1 MPKIAAAVGLS
12 QPNTPSDVK
21 TVQSLLNRNALS
33 SPGRAPLAV
42 DGICGKQTLAA
53 IDAFQKHAL
62 HFPQPDSI
70 VAANGPTLRLLAAHS
85 VPPPI
90 RRSKPPRHPTSQ
102 PPETPAARPNPT
114 TGTAPPV
121 AANPQ
126 SLSDDDY
133 VNAAHELHCEAA
145 AIKAIAATETGAEGA
160 FDSQGRP
167 SILFERHYFHRLT
180 QGRFDKSDPDISNPH
195 AGGYGRFSEQYP
207 KLDRAIKLDRDAAL
221 KSASWGKFQIMGDNY
236 KEAGYSSV
244 GAFVDAEKRSVQDHL
259 SALVSYI
266 KADPAML
273 RSLQQKDW
281 AGFASRYNGPNYRQN
296 DYDTKMRQN
305 YEKFTRSP

>member
-1 MPKIAAAVGLS
+1 MPRIAAGVGLA
-12 QPNTPSDVK
+12 QPNNPSDVK
-21 TVQSLLNRNALS
+21 TVQPLLNRNALS
-33 SPGRAPLAV
+33 SPGRTVLGL
-42 DGICGKQTLAA
+42 DGLCGKRTLAA

-62 HFPQPDSI
+62 HFAKPDSI
-70 VAANGPTLRLLAAHS
+70 VAQNGPTLRLLAAHS
-85 VPPPI
+85 VAPPL
-90 RRSKPPRHPTSQ
+90 RRTKPPRHPTSQ
-102 PPETPAARPNPT
+102 PSGTPASRPHLTN
-114 TGTAPPV
+114 GISPPI
-121 AANPQ
+121 AANTQ

-195 AGGYGRFSEQYP
+195 AGGYGRFSDQYP

-236 KEAGYSSV
+236 REAGYSSV
-244 GAFVDAEKRSVQDHL
+244 GAFVEAENRSVQDHL

-266 KADPAML
+266 KADPMML
-273 RSLQQKDW
+273 RALQQKDW
-281 AGFASRYNGPNYRQN
+281 AGFASRYNGPQYQQN
-296 DYDTKMRQN
+296 DYDTKMRNN
-305 YEKFTRSP
+305 YANFTRSP